1 MCKLKRLF
9 DLLAL
14 VSHHILKSNFRFLYD
29 KKEVP
34 FVESNIAQIDYQK
47 WNRIILKSQIIISII
62 IFVTEVVD
70 NILLYVTRSQ
80 GYGPDTIQWKL
91 IRYLILPTVID
102 LLLILVSD
110 FVIRKSNNDKL
121 QRIVLILNMVLIC
134 TNIAFTHYQFAITLV
149 MYCIPIIISIVY
161 EKISLTT
168 LALILSFFTQTIAIV
183 ARGLDPVYGED
194 IIPTAVIAYV
204 FIFGVYIF
212 ARLVLNTLLK
222 RQEELGAILIEAEK
236 SNAAEERVKL
246 SLKMLET
253 LARALDAKDKYT
265 NGHSSRVAAYA
276 TTLAEN
282 LGWSTEQIELLKYQ
296 ALLHDIGKI
305 GVPDSILNKP
315 ERLTE
320 TEFSII
326 QSHTLIGADILKDM
340 STVKGAK
347 HVAKHHHERFD
358 GNGYPSNLSGDT
370 IPLHARI
377 ICIADAYDAMNS
389 DRIYRKALPPEV
401 IRRELVKGRG
411 TQFDPELLDVF
422 LKLFDEGK
430 LHIRPEVSPLSETD
444 DIQELIIEDIEKVIR
459 NISEQDKKDNNL
471 EDFER
476 FFTYMKN
483 IGQRYHQSIE
493 VISISIRST
502 DQHPLTMETDSEASK
517 SLELSIRKNIR
528 AVDVYFRYSD
538 FKHVVILLNAG
549 LENIDVISKRIT
561 FDFEQALPDNP
572 YEILFEVNEC
582 IEKEK

>member
-1 MCKLKRLF
+1 M
-9 DLLAL
+9 
-14 VSHHILKSNFRFLYD
+14 
-29 KKEVP
+29 
-34 FVESNIAQIDYQK
+34 ESNIAQIDYQK

-149 MYCIPIIISIVY
+149 LYCIPITISIVY

-168 LALILSFFTQTIAIV
+168 LALILSYLTQSIAIV

-204 FIFGVYIF
+204 FNFGVYIF

-222 RQEELGAILIEAEK
+222 RREELAAIQIQTEK
-236 SNAAEERVKL
+236 NNAAEERVKL

-265 NGHSSRVAAYA
+265 NGHSSRVAAYS
-276 TTLAEN
+276 TLLAEQLN
-282 LGWSTEQIELLKYQ
+282 WSTEQIELLKYQ

-315 ERLTE
+315 GRLTE

-347 HVAKHHHERFD
+347 HVAKHHHERYD
-358 GNGYPSNLSGDT
+358 GHGYPSCLSGDA

-377 ICIADAYDAMNS
+377 IGIADAYDAMNS

-401 IRRELVKGRG
+401 IRQELEKGRG

-444 DIQELIIEDIEKVIR
+444 DIQELIIEDIERVIR
-459 NISEQDKKDNNL
+459 NISEREKKDNNL

-476 FFTYMKN
+476 LFTYMKN
-483 IGQRYHQSIE
+483 IGQRYHQPIE
-493 VISISIRST
+493 VISISIGAA
-502 DQHPLTMETDSEASK
+502 DQHPLSPETDKEAARV
-517 SLELSIRKNIR
+517 LELSIRKNIR

-538 FKHVVILLNAG
+538 FRHVVILLNAG
-549 LENIDVISKRIT
+549 YENIDVISKRIS
-561 FDFEQALPDNP
+561 FDFEQSLPDNP
-572 YEILFEVNEC
+572 YEVMFEINEC
-582 IEKEK
+582 IGNEN